1 MEPMNKQREVRVTK
15 PESRMER
22 RIGGTVFGLVEMLL
36 AFRLVFKMLGANQNN
51 GFVHGLY
58 AGTQYIVGT
67 FENIF
72 SQFII
77 QGSEM
82 ITIFE
87 PATLISM
94 VMVALIAWVFFNLT
108 TPHPAFQD

>member
-1 MEPMNKQREVRVTK
+1 MELINKQSEIHVTK
-15 PESRMER
+15 PASRMER
-22 RIGGTVFGLVEMLL
+22 RIVWIVFGLVEMMLV
-36 AFRLVFKMLGANQNN
+36 FRLVFKMLGANQNN

-72 SQFII
+72 SQFRI

-94 VMVALIAWVFFNLT
+94 VMVALIAWLFFNLT
-108 TPHPAFQD
+108 TPHLAVQD